1 MAKWGM
7 IVCNDY
13 FSMITPQQN
22 IPLAP
27 FTTIRLGGAAQ
38 EYIACQTKEDIVSA
52 LSYAQEKSLPI
63 HILGGGSN
71 TIFSDKGF
79 TGLVIHI
86 QTKGITSQADGD
98 GVLLTAQAGED
109 WDDVVQYAIERSLT
123 GLECMSGIPGSCG
136 GTPFQN
142 VGAYGAEVA
151 QVIEY
156 VDVLDRET
164 KQPVRFSNKECKFA
178 YRTSRFKDQD
188 RGKYIITA
196 VTFRLTPNKEP
207 DIKYPE
213 LASAVQAIAESL
225 PPTLSDV
232 REAVLSLRTKK
243 SMVIRPEDPNSVS
256 CGSFFTNPII
266 PAMLLTEIQSRI
278 PEQIPFY
285 PAGSKSDG
293 TPLVKLSAAWLV
305 EHAGFSKGTV
315 YGNVGISE
323 NHSLAIIN
331 RGGASTNE
339 VLLFAQDIQNAV
351 EQKFSIVLEMEP
363 VVV

>member
-1 MAKWGM
+1 MAGRSGVYY
-7 IVCNDY
+7 II
-13 FSMITPQQN
+13 SMNIQQN

-27 FTTIRLGGAAQ
+27 LTTIRVGGPAQ
-38 EYIACQTKEDIVSA
+38 EYIACSTQEDVIAA

-71 TIFSDKGF
+71 TIFSDTGF

-86 QTKGITSQADGD
+86 QTKGIASQADGN

-109 WDDVVQYAIERSLT
+109 WDAVVQYAVAQNLT

-164 KQPVRFSNKECKFA
+164 KQPVRFSNEECKFA
-178 YRTSRFKDQD
+178 YRTSRFKDID
-188 RGKYIITA
+188 KGKYIITA

-213 LASAVQAIAESL
+213 LAAVVQASAESSS
-225 PPTLSDV
+225 PTLSDV
-232 REAVLSLRTKK
+232 HEAVLSLRTKK
-243 SMVIRPEDPNSVS
+243 SMVIRMDDPNSVS

-266 PAMLLTEIQSRI
+266 PAMLLTKIQSRI
-278 PEQIPFY
+278 PDQIPFY

-351 EQKFSIVLEMEP
+351 EQKFSIVLEREP